1 MSDPIGG
8 ERLWEADPPRGC
20 GRKVDRGFYLESGP
34 GSPNGSLSLVTLC
47 VGDLLVGG
55 ENILCDIPPRG
66 SHIFYPVDTLR
77 LGEVQFAAAH
87 VGTPESRKE
96 IERIA
101 TIGTKAIGLVD
112 HVGSNNYSPVS
123 FIHELH
129 EYGASRRVTREM
141 ADKVLEIM
149 HVGITSVPIFFS
161 HSDIPLIRV
170 ELLDRARRLWTKY
183 DEWEFLPEMLF
194 DAASYTHPL
203 WGMRRQKWGGIW
215 EEVPAAA
222 WPMLNI
228 AEAAKDASPDSRFF
242 PAKAVFDSC
251 RYHEQLLCASWIRH
265 VAYCTRTGDV
275 PNDILDGGYTI
286 LDLSRQSNGEAE

>member
-8 ERLWEADPPRGC
+8 ERLWDPDPERGC
-20 GRKVDRGFYLESGP
+20 GRKQHDSFYLESGP

-47 VGDLLVGG
+47 TGDLQIGG
-55 ENILCDIPPRG
+55 ENILCNIPPRG
-66 SHIFYPVDTLR
+66 SHVFYPIDTLR

-87 VGTPESRKE
+87 VGTPESRKG

-141 ADKVLEIM
+141 ADKVLELM
-149 HVGITSVPIFFS
+149 NVGITSVPIFFS
-161 HSDIPLIRV
+161 HSDIPLLQLEQR
-170 ELLDRARRLWTKY
+170 DKACRLMY
-183 DEWEFLPEMLF
+183 DVWEYLPETLF

-222 WPMLNI
+222 WYILKLIDAARYPEVD
-228 AEAAKDASPDSRFF
+228 ARFAAAKELTDGY
-242 PAKAVFDSC
+242 
-251 RYHEQLLCASWIRH
+251 RYHKQLLCASWIRH

-286 LDLSRQSNGEAE
+286 LDLSRQSNGEEE